1 MYFFPLQSDTN
12 KKHCP
17 QLSPKVT
24 SGPHSLISTQTA
36 HTLNIDTHFSRVK
49 KSFVWVC
56 TVLQAFGRESNRNPD
71 NNSSGVHQIL
81 TKGHHTVLHP
91 LRSDNRPASKSRF
104 SLGSER
110 FTIP

>member
-1 MYFFPLQSDTN
+1 MYFFPPRFDTN

-24 SGPHSLISTQTA
+24 SGQYSLRSTQTA
-36 HTLNIDTHFSRVK
+36 HTLNIDTYFSRVK

-56 TVLQAFGRESNRNPD
+56 SDLQAFGRESTRNQD
-71 NNSSGVHQIL
+71 SNSFSVHQIL
-81 TKGHHTVLHP
+81 TKQSHTILHP
-91 LRSDNRPASKSRF
+91 LRSYNHPASKSLV

-110 FTIP
+110 STVP